1 MGTGTRPTALVTGAS
16 SGLGECFART
26 LAATGYD
33 LVLVARGR
41 SSLERLGL
49 ELEQQHGTASEVM
62 AADLADAAQLDG
74 VAERLRTGDPV
85 DVVVNNA
92 GFGHYGRFVDL
103 AVDGEAGQVTVNAL
117 AVLVL
122 SHAALGAMVRRG
134 SGSLLN
140 VASIAGF
147 APTPH
152 SATYSA
158 TKSFVIFLSEALH
171 DEVAPRGVHVTVLCP
186 GFTRTDFQQRAGVR
200 TDRLP
205 SFAWSDAQSVVD
217 HGLAALE
224 RNQAVCVPG
233 ALNKITAA
241 SPRFAPRGLVR
252 RISAQVMRRM
262 ES

>member
-1 MGTGTRPTALVTGAS
+1 MVTGAS

-26 LAATGYD
+26 LGAQGYD
-33 LVLVARGR
+33 LVLVARSR
-41 SSLERLGL
+41 ASLERLGL
-49 ELEQQHGTASEVM
+49 ELEHAHGTTSEVM
-62 AADLADAAQLDG
+62 AADLADGTQLDG
-74 VAERLRTGDPV
+74 VAQRLRSGDPV

-92 GFGHYGRFVDL
+92 GFGHYGAFVDL
-103 AVDGEAGQVTVNAL
+103 PIESQAGQVAVNAL
-117 AVLVL
+117 AVQVL
-122 SHAALGAMVRRG
+122 SHAALGPMVRRG

-158 TKSFVIFLSEALH
+158 TKSFVIFLTEALH

-186 GFTRTDFQQRAGVR
+186 GFTRTKFQERAGVAAAG
-200 TDRLP
+200 LP
-205 SFAWSDAQSVVD
+205 DFVWSDAQTVVD
-217 HGLAALE
+217 HGLAALR

-233 ALNKITAA
+233 VVNKLSAA
-241 SPRFAPRGLVR
+241 SPRLAPRSLVR
-252 RISAQVMRRM
+252 RISAQVMRRV